1 MLNHGKC
8 RVAASARSKA
18 VGIDRENPMGF
29 GRKGE
34 RVANTPFLVLP
45 PSLGGRTIGDQVS
58 LADSENSQ
66 ISQI

>member
-1 MLNHGKC
+1 MEYGAIFRMYFNLFQTDTGQANGVRAEGGTRGKH
-8 RVAASARSKA
+8 A
-18 VGIDRENPMGF
+18 
-29 GRKGE
+29 
-34 RVANTPFLVLP
+34 FLVLP